1 MPRAGV
7 RGDDDLDT
15 YLAAAIKHQAVEF
28 IRLPIREPAKDEVLV
43 QVRACA
49 LCTWEL
55 RTYSGKAQ
63 TSRPLLGGHEIAGE
77 VVAMGPGTT
86 SAAAVGDRVAVRRM
100 GQCNACRGCWEG
112 RECRNRHLGVID
124 TGTHFGPQGLGEYLT
139 VAASQVFPMANEL
152 SYAEAA
158 LTEPVACVL
167 RGIVRARIEFGDDV
181 VIFGAGFM
189 GMAHARLARLQGAR
203 VLLVEPDETRRAAAE
218 SLGERVVSPDDPGFE
233 AGIRETTD
241 GGPAVAVVTGGGR
254 VAVEQATRITADGGR
269 IMAYGATYPPAPAE
283 LDTNRV
289 HYRELEIVGT
299 SSQSAAEFRR
309 AGLVLSRGIV
319 DMSPLISASFPI
331 GEVEDGLRA
340 ALDSVPYR
348 VIITLDES

>member
-1 MPRAGV
+1 
-7 RGDDDLDT
+7 
-15 YLAAAIKHQAVEF
+15 
-28 IRLPIREPAKDEVLV
+28 
-43 QVRACA
+43 
-49 LCTWEL
+49 
-55 RTYSGKAQ
+55 
-63 TSRPLLGGHEIAGE
+63 
-77 VVAMGPGTT
+77 
-86 SAAAVGDRVAVRRM
+86 
-100 GQCNACRGCWEG
+100 
-112 RECRNRHLGVID
+112 
-124 TGTHFGPQGLGEYLT
+124 
-139 VAASQVFPMANEL
+139 MANEL